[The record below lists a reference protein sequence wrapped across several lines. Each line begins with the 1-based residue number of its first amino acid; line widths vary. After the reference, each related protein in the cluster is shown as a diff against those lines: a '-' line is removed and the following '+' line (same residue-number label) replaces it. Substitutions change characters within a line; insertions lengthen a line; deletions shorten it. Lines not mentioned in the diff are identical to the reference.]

1 MTEPFE
7 HDVDVISALESL
19 RQSLDASPAGD
30 VVSDVRAAIDAEA
43 QRRKQ
48 RRRRGTAVGL
58 AAIAST
64 LLIPGVRTAVAH
76 RFGIGGVNVHETTP
90 GETVPPVGGSFDLG
104 QRVDLD
110 QARSKVDYEL
120 RVPSLPELPRPTV
133 YLRDNGIVSLVYPNS
148 SSLPGAARTGVG
160 MIITQFT
167 GDSRD
172 IMEKFLDSGPNVRQ
186 LTVNGQHAL
195 WITGGDHYV
204 FFINQDKGVVDV
216 PGHVAGNTLLW
227 VDSGVTMR
235 LEADIPEAAAVRIAE
250 SMAP

>member
-7 HDVDVISALESL
+7 NDADVISALESL
-19 RQSLDASPAGD
+19 RQSLDASRAGD

-43 QRRKQ
+43 RHRK
-48 RRRRGTAVGL
+48 RRRRGIGVAIV
-58 AAIAST
+58 AIAST

-76 RFGIGGVNVHETTP
+76 RFGIGGVNVHQTNP

-104 QRVDLD
+104 QRVDLE
-110 QARSKVDYEL
+110 QVRSKVDYEL

-133 YLRDNGIVSLVYPNS
+133 YLRDNGIVSLVYPE
-148 SSLPGAARTGVG
+148 SSLLPDPAGTGVG
-160 MIITQFT
+160 LIITQFT

-172 IMEKFLDSGPNVRQ
+172 IMEKFLESGPDVHQ
-186 LTVNGQHAL
+186 LIVNRQHAL

-227 VDSGVTMR
+227 VDAGVTVR
-235 LEADIPEAAAVRIAE
+235 LEADISEADAVRIAE
-250 SMAP
+250 SMA

>member
-7 HDVDVISALESL
+7 HDADVISALESL
-19 RQSLDASPAGD
+19 RESLDASPSGD
-30 VVSDVRAAIDAEA
+30 VVSDVRAAIDAEV
-43 QRRKQ
+43 RRK
-48 RRRRGTAVGL
+48 RRRRGTAV
-58 AAIAST
+58 AIVAVAST

-76 RFGIGGVNVHETTP
+76 RFGIGGVNVHETNP
-90 GETVPPVGGSFDLG
+90 GETVPPVGEAFDLG
-104 QRVDLD
+104 QRVDLE
-110 QARSKVDYEL
+110 QVRSKIDYEV

-133 YLRDNGIVSLVYPNS
+133 YLRDNGIVSLVYPES
-148 SSLPGAARTGVG
+148 PPPEAAGTAVG
-160 MIITQFT
+160 LIITQFA

-172 IMEKFLDSGPNVRQ
+172 IIEKYLESGPNVRQ

-227 VDSGVTMR
+227 VDAGVTIR
-235 LEADIPEAAAVRIAE
+235 LEADIPEADALRIAE
-250 SMAP
+250 SMA

>member
-7 HDVDVISALESL
+7 HDADVISALESL
-19 RQSLDASPAGD
+19 RQSLDASAAGD
-30 VVSDVRAAIDAEA
+30 VVSGVRAAIDTEA
-43 QRRKQ
+43 RRRK
-48 RRRRGTAVGL
+48 RRRRGTGVAI

-76 RFGIGGVNVHETTP
+76 RFGIGGVKVHETNP

-104 QRVDLD
+104 QRVDLE
-110 QARSKVDYEL
+110 QVRTKVDYEL

-133 YLRDNGIVSLVYPNS
+133 YLRDNGIVSLVYPKS
-148 SSLPGAARTGVG
+148 SSLPEAVGTGVG
-160 MIITQFT
+160 LIITQFT

-172 IMEKFLDSGPNVRQ
+172 IMEKFLDNAPNVRQ
-186 LTVNGQHAL
+186 PTVNGLHAL

-227 VDSGVTMR
+227 VDAGVTVR
-235 LEADIPEAAAVRIAE
+235 LEADIPEADAVRIAE
-250 SMAP
+250 SMT